1 MQLETDRAP
10 SPGHYVLVVEDNQDV
25 RETLVELLESYG
37 YEAIGA
43 EHGREAF
50 DKLDRLGTRPCM
62 IVLDLMMPVMDG
74 RAFRQEQLKKPDVS
88 SVPVV
93 VISAYDET
101 PERLREMQALAY
113 LRKPINLTELMR
125 VVGQHC

>member
-1 MQLETDRAP
+1 MQVESDREP
-10 SPGHYVLVVEDNQDV
+10 TPEHYVLVVEDNEDV

-43 EHGREAF
+43 EHGREALE
-50 DKLDRLGTRPCM
+50 KLARLRTRPCM

-74 RAFRQEQLKKPDVS
+74 RSFRLEQLKQPDVS
-88 SVPVV
+88 AVPVV
-93 VISAYDET
+93 VISAYDES
-101 PERLREMQALAY
+101 PERMRDMQALAY

-125 VVGQHC
+125 VVGEHC

>member
-1 MQLETDRAP
+1 MQPQSERVPT
-10 SPGHYVLVVEDNQDV
+10 PGHYVLVVEDNQDV
-25 RETLVELLESYG
+25 RETLIELLESYG
-37 YEAIGA
+37 YAAIGA
-43 EHGREAF
+43 EHGREALE
-50 DKLDRLGTRPCM
+50 KLDQLGTRPCL

-74 RAFRQEQLKKPDVS
+74 RAFRLEQLKKPEVS

-93 VISAYDET
+93 VISAYDES
-101 PERLREMQALAY
+101 PERLRDMQALAY

>member
-1 MQLETDRAP
+1 MQLESDRAP
-10 SPGHYVLVVEDNQDV
+10 TPGHYVLVVEDNEDV

-43 EHGREAF
+43 EHGRAAF
-50 DKLDRLGTRPCM
+50 EKLARLGTRPCM

-74 RAFRQEQLKKPDVS
+74 RAFRLEQLKQPDVS

-93 VISAYDET
+93 VISAFDES
-101 PERLREMQALAY
+101 PERIRDMQALAY
-113 LRKPINLTELMR
+113 LRKPINLTELIR

>member
-1 MQLETDRAP
+1 MQP
-10 SPGHYVLVVEDNQDV
+10 SSERVPTPGHYVLVVEDNQDV

-37 YEAIGA
+37 HAAIGA
-43 EHGREAF
+43 EHGREALE
-50 DKLDRLGTRPCM
+50 KLDRLGRPCL

-74 RAFRQEQLKKPDVS
+74 RTFRLEQLKKPEIS

-93 VISAYDET
+93 VISAYDES
-101 PERLREMQALAY
+101 PERLRDMQALAY

-125 VVGQHC
+125 VVSQHC